1 MTGALIILGVL
12 VAVGVVLYI
21 NHRLHPAPE
30 GEAAAPTQAPDE
42 CCGQHAVCEKDSL
55 MLIDNKIEYYD
66 DEELD
71 RFKGRDPESYTPA
84 EENEIRDVML
94 TLRPEEVAPWYRSLA
109 LRGIGLSP
117 ALRDEMILLVT
128 ENRNS

>member
-12 VAVGVVLYI
+12 VAVGLLLYV
-21 NHRLHPAPE
+21 HHLMHPAPADE
-30 GEAAAPTQAPDE
+30 PAPGPAADGE

-55 MLIDNKIEYYD
+55 LIIDNVIEYYD

-71 RFKGRDPESYTPA
+71 RFKGREPDSYTPD

-94 TLRPEEVAPWYRSLA
+94 TLPPDEVAPWYRSLT
-109 LRGIGLSP
+109 LRGIPLSP

-128 ENRNS
+128 DNRNS